1 MEKID
6 KQMII
11 DFIGKADYDDY
22 GQMIWAKYKD
32 KTIQMLCDVRGWG
45 AIQNLFVEEGGKI
58 NLDKARKFQE
68 QLGWFITNAINEK
81 VERWKKENN
90 QEEVSDISPNQTSLF

>member
-6 KQMII
+6 KELII

-32 KTIQMLCDVRGWG
+32 GNMQMMCDVRGWG
-45 AIQNLFVEEGGKI
+45 AIQNMFIEGGKV
-58 NLDKARKFQE
+58 NVDKARKFQE

-81 VERWKKENN
+81 VERWKKENGQDEPN
-90 QEEVSDISPNQTSLF
+90 EISPNQQKLF

>member
-6 KQMII
+6 KELII

-32 KTIQMLCDVRGWG
+32 GTIQMMCDVRGWG
-45 AIQNLFVEEGGKI
+45 AIQNMFIEGGKV

-81 VERWKKENN
+81 VERWKKENGK
-90 QEEVSDISPNQTSLF
+90 EEPNDISPNQQKLF

>member
-32 KTIQMLCDVRGWG
+32 ATIQMLC
-45 AIQNLFVEEGGKI
+45 N
-58 NLDKARKFQE
+58 
-68 QLGWFITNAINEK
+68 
-81 VERWKKENN
+81 
-90 QEEVSDISPNQTSLF
+90 VS